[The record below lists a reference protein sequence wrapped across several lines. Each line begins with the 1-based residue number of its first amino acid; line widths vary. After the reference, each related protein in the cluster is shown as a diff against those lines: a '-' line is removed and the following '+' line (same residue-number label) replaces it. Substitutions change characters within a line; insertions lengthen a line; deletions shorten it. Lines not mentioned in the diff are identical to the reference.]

1 MRPRP
6 RRRHGVHG
14 VGLYGVGL
22 YGRLRSRRPRRALL
36 PSAALGLRCQ
46 HADDAR
52 LPLGLQLSWT
62 SPRSRRARR
71 LLAIAC
77 WTSPMASPPAALT
90 PARGVLDASARRAD
104 PLARSV
110 GELCRGHPGR
120 KRAPHLWNGSARSA
134 QPTSPTSADLAD
146 LAELRRLARRHQH
159 QWAPSK
165 VTVAAAAHR
174 CRSPLWHPRR
184 VGGKGVRRERRLAKP
199 HRVSHIQRVRVRA
212 GGRGDARA
220 VEG

>member
-184 VGGKGVRRERRLAKP
+184 LISSLRAQPRSSNPSVMGLVMRP
-199 HRVSHIQRVRVRA
+199 IISDRVSGVGTVPLA
-212 GGRGDARA
+212 
-220 VEG
+220 